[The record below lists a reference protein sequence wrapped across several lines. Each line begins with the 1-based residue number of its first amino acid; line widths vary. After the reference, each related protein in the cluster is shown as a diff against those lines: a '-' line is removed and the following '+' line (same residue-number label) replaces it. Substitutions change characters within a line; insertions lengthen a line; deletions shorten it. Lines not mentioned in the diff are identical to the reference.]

1 VTGRVATQASQIGVV
16 ILLSE
21 IDADAGKSA
30 WHAVLPKI
38 NRLWQIQNP
47 FIFDLRRKLLSA

>member
-1 VTGRVATQASQIGVV
+1 VAAQASQIGVV